1 MFRCSDEVNIRR
13 SKSYKATLP
22 FPSFSSDQLMALNPR
37 IEKSAFLSG
46 QHPAGSVF
54 NSGVSVYLGKAAS
67 RAVNLVLRFI
77 KSWERPESWL
87 NTWLDS
93 VCSVALFLREQ
104 GSEKYSRYWVELD
117 LGFIADDRQWQ
128 VRDTHSMLLW
138 GIQRDLWCIK
148 STQRILVHSP
158 RALDS
163 NYSSPLPEALANSP
177 PITRRPGKIALLNLQ
192 LRFSLG
198 DLLSRVFLSS

>member
-1 MFRCSDEVNIRR
+1 MHILLRTYMFRCSDEVNIRR

-67 RAVNLVLRFI
+67 RAVNLVLRFT

-104 GSEKYSRYWVELD
+104 GSEKYSRYWV
-117 LGFIADDRQWQ
+117 
-128 VRDTHSMLLW
+128 DTRSWIYRGRSSMAGTW
-138 GIQRDLWCIK
+138 HTFYVAPGY
-148 STQRILVHSP
+148 T
-158 RALDS
+158 A
-163 NYSSPLPEALANSP
+163 
-177 PITRRPGKIALLNLQ
+177 RP
-192 LRFSLG
+192 
-198 DLLSRVFLSS
+198 VMH